1 MADEKVIAVM
11 GATGAQ
17 GGGLVRAIAAD
28 LDGEFTARA
37 ITRDPSSDGANALAA
52 LPNVEV
58 VQADLEDSASVA
70 AAFAGAYGAFCVT
83 FFWVDFSPE
92 TEMRHAVTMANA
104 AKSAG
109 VQRVVWSTLEDTRT
123 FIPLDDGRMP
133 TLQGKYKVPHF
144 DGKEDADAA
153 FADAGVPTTNLR
165 TAFYWENLIYFGLGP
180 ARGEDGVLAI
190 TYPMGDSRLPGIGV
204 EDIGKIALG
213 VFKRGPEFIGKTI
226 AVSGENLTGAQ
237 MAEKLS
243 KALGEEVRYSA
254 STPTSSGAS
263 ASRVPT
269 RSGTCSSS
277 SGTSTRSTPA
287 HATGRSP
294 SRSIRNSRTSTP
306 GSPHTPSRSH
316 SVTEMAA
323 LDQPPAVV
331 DDARGGDP
339 RRGGARL
346 HAVRPELERGQ
357 EGRQRSSASWRW
369 MWACRDASRRHA
381 EEAAARRPRT
391 LEEADLLRR
400 TASSWSPRRADPA
413 EDSVDVVAA
422 VAADHQR

>member
-28 LDGEFTARA
+28 TDGEFTARA
-37 ITRDPSSDGANALAA
+37 ITRDASSDGAKALAA
-52 LPNVEV
+52 LPRVEV
-58 VQADLEDSASVA
+58 VQADLEDPASVEA
-70 AAFAGAYGAFCVT
+70 AYAGAYCAFCVT

-109 VQRVVWSTLEDTRT
+109 VQHVIWSTLEDTRT

-243 KALGEEVRYSA
+243 KALGEEVRYNDID
-254 STPTSSGAS
+254 PDVFRGFGFPGADEVGNMFQFKRDFD
-263 ASRVPT
+263 AEYAGARD
-269 RSGTCSSS
+269 RSFALSLDPELQDFDTWLA
-277 SGTSTRSTPA
+277 A
-287 HATGRSP
+287 HAEQIP
-294 SRSIRNSRTSTP
+294 
-306 GSPHTPSRSH
+306 
-316 SVTEMAA
+316 
-323 LDQPPAVV
+323 L
-331 DDARGGDP
+331 
-339 RRGGARL
+339 GA
-346 HAVRPELERGQ
+346 
-357 EGRQRSSASWRW
+357 
-369 MWACRDASRRHA
+369 
-381 EEAAARRPRT
+381 
-391 LEEADLLRR
+391 
-400 TASSWSPRRADPA
+400 
-413 EDSVDVVAA
+413 
-422 VAADHQR
+422 